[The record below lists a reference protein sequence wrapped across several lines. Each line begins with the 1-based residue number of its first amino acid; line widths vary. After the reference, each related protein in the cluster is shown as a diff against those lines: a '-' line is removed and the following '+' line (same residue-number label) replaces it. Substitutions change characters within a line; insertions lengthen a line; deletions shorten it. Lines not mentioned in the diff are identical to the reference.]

1 MALAERAGMTSAEYL
16 DWEERQPERWE
27 YIGGEVYAMTGARR
41 VHNIVVLNLGSALRQ
56 ALSGTPCRPYVADM
70 RVQVAASDV
79 YFYPDVLVS
88 CDARDAQA
96 DRTLEHPRLI
106 AEVLSD
112 STAAFDRGA
121 KFGHYRLLPSL
132 QEFVL
137 IDPDARSVELYRRGD
152 AQSWVLTDLSRAEVI
167 TLCGVAVPMAALFD
181 GLSEKADGL
190 QPAAALGGNP
200 AGLEPQQL

>member
-1 MALAERAGMTSAEYL
+1 MALAEPAGMTAAEYL
-16 DWEERQPERWE
+16 DWEERQTERWE
-27 YIGGEVYAMTGARR
+27 FIGGEVYAMTGARR

-56 ALSGTPCRPYVADM
+56 ALRGTPCMPYVADM

-79 YFYPDVLVS
+79 FFYPDVVVS

-96 DRTLEHPRLI
+96 DRTLEHPRMI

-112 STAAFDRGA
+112 TTGGYDRGA

-137 IDPDARSVELYRRGD
+137 IDPDARSVELYRRGE
-152 AQSWVLTDLSRAEVI
+152 AQTWVLTDLTQAAEI
-167 TLCGVAVPMAALFD
+167 TLCGVAMPVAALFD
-181 GLSEKADGL
+181 GLPDKAESPG
-190 QPAAALGGNP
+190 PAPVPGAAAGQDSL
-200 AGLEPQQL
+200 

>member
-1 MALAERAGMTSAEYL
+1 MSLAERAGMTSAEYL

-41 VHNIVVLNLGSALRQ
+41 VHNVVVLNLGSSLRQ
-56 ALSGTPCRPYVADM
+56 ALRGTPCMPYVADM

-79 YFYPDVLVS
+79 FFYPDVVVS

-96 DRTLEHPRLI
+96 DRTLEHPRMI

-112 STAAFDRGA
+112 TTGGYDRGA

-152 AQSWVLTDLSRAEVI
+152 AQTWVLTDLSRAPEI
-167 TLCGVAVPMAALFD
+167 TLCDVVLPVATLFD
-181 GLSEKADGL
+181 GLPEKNETVRG
-190 QPAAALGGNP
+190 PGSREG
-200 AGLEPQQL
+200 AGVRS